1 MSKVVLKIGDLLI
14 VSPDRFDSFVATLV
28 ETTYRGPEHLSPHV
42 VVQRAGVNDWKG
54 GKYPA
59 MTSVVEVRQL
69 PKHAVSDETRRYVA
83 QKYPGWALAVDLV
96 SETEAGAPVY
106 KRVRGK
112 KGAA

>member
-59 MTSVVEVRQL
+59 MTSVVEVPL
-69 PKHAVSDETRRYVA
+69 RYVA
-83 QKYPGWALAVDLV
+83 KFPSADDLDGV
-96 SETEAGAPVY
+96 EPVC
-106 KRVRGK
+106 RREES
-112 KGAA
+112 